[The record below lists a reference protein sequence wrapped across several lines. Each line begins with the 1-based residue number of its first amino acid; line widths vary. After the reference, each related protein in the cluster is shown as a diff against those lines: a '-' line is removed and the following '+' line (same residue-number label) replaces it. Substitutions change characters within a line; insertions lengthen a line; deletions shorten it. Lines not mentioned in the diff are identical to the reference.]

1 MEFTGRITANAKTCT
16 VKGNKELVTFS
27 VALNDRYRDKATGET
42 KQFVT
47 FINIA
52 WWRGTGIA
60 KILKKGAIVT
70 IAGRLAVNG
79 YTDKEGRAKA
89 SITCHANEIKLLH
102 GKKSNES
109 SQQEASELT
118 EPIENLPF

>member
-1 MEFTGRITANAKTCT
+1 MEFTGRITAEAKIST

-27 VALNDRYRDKATGET
+27 VALNDRYRDKTTGET
-42 KQFVT
+42 KEFVT

-52 WWRGTGIA
+52 WWKGTGIA

-70 IAGRLAVNG
+70 VVGRLSVNG

-89 SITCHANEIKLLH
+89 SITCHANDIKLLQ
-102 GKKSNES
+102 GKKSDDGPV
-109 SQQEASELT
+109 SQPVELT
-118 EPIENLPF
+118 EPLEGLPF

>member
-1 MEFTGRITANAKTCT
+1 MEFTGRITADAKFST

-42 KQFVT
+42 KEFVT

-52 WWRGTGIA
+52 WWKGTGIA

-70 IAGRLAVNG
+70 VVGRLSVNG

-89 SITCHANEIKLLH
+89 SITCHANEIKLIQS
-102 GKKSNES
+102 KKSDS
-109 SQQEASELT
+109 SLGSQPAELT